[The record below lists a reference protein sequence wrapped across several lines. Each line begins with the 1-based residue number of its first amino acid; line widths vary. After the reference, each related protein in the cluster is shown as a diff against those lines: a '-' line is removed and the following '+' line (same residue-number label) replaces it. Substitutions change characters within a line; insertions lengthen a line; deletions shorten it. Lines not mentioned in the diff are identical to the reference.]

1 MVSIVTD
8 SLCDVPEE
16 LNADGF
22 IKIIPLTVT
31 IGDKSYLDGRD
42 FTHEEFFELLRRTGA
57 FPKTSHPSVE
67 AFMDIFKK
75 EFDAGNSVV
84 CICASPHISGTLGAA
99 QSAAEAVA
107 KDGRVDVVDSRTLSM
122 GEGLLVLMAAEM
134 ARNGRL
140 HDEIVEAV
148 RTHAKNSK
156 GLVALDTVEY
166 LHKGGRLSTSK
177 ALIAEK
183 LHIRPIIQVEPGGRL
198 IMAGRAL
205 GMKKA
210 LRWVAEAVGRFRTDF
225 TNTTVAI
232 GYTVRREIAEE
243 LCKRLTELYKMGTV
257 ILYKAGSVIGSHT
270 GPGTGAVFF
279 EV

>member
-22 IKIIPLTVT
+22 VKIIPLTVT

-99 QSAAEAVA
+99 QS

-148 RTHAKNSK
+148 RAHAKNSK

>member
-31 IGDKSYLDGRD
+31 IGDKSYLDGKD
-42 FTHEEFFELLRRTGA
+42 FTHEEFFELLERTGA

-67 AFMDIFKK
+67 AFIEVFQK
-75 EFDAGNSVV
+75 EVDAGNSVV
-84 CICASPHISGTLGAA
+84 CICASPQISGTLGAA
-99 QSAAEAVA
+99 QSAAAA
-107 KDGRVDVVDSRTLSM
+107 LGQGKVDVVDSLTLSM
-122 GEGLLVLMAAEM
+122 GEGLQVLMAAEM
-134 ARNGRL
+134 AKNGRP

-148 RTHAKNSK
+148 RAHAKNSK

-183 LHIRPIIQVEPGGRL
+183 LHIRPILQVDPGARL
-198 IMAGRAL
+198 VMAGRAL

-210 LRWVAEAVGRFRTDF
+210 LRWVTEAVGRFRTDF

-232 GYTVRREIAEE
+232 GYTVKREIAEE
-243 LCKRLTELYKMGTV
+243 LSRRLTELYKMGTV
-257 ILYKAGSVIGSHT
+257 ILYKAGSVVGSHT
-270 GPGTGAVFF
+270 GPGAGAVFF
-279 EV
+279 EI